1 MPLIKQYGEMWAK
14 NEQNINAVLGSKRGG
29 LGIYILYDGSFPVY
43 VGKGK
48 IRRRLEKARDSKR
61 RGQLWD
67 HFSWYALE
75 RPTDSHD
82 IEVLLLRLLPYY
94 LRILNRQRGKFKGGR
109 KRLQRN
115 TKPEPILRAKLL
127 RSVLGT

>member
-1 MPLIKQYGEMWAK
+1 MGLIKEYGEMWAK
-14 NEQNINAVLGSKRGG
+14 NEENIEAVLGSKEGG
-29 LGIYILYDGSFPVY
+29 LGVYILYDGSFPVY

-48 IRRRLEKARDSKR
+48 IRQRLRKARDSKR

-67 HFSWYALE
+67 HFTWYALNGPE
-75 RPTDSHD
+75 DSHD
-82 IEVLLLRLLPYY
+82 IEALLLRLLPYY
-94 LRILNRQRGKFKGGR
+94 LRILNRQRGKFKGGT

-115 TKPEPILRAKLL
+115 NKPEPILRAKLL